1 MTEII
6 TIAFVGSIFTLSGVW
21 AWVDAARLLR
31 AVRAGEA

>member
-6 TIAFVGSIFTLSGVW
+6 TITFVGTIFVLSGIW

-31 AVRAGEA
+31 AIRAGEI